1 MGALAP
7 RELPAVLPRVPAT
20 SSFSV
25 VVVSLQKLSGSFA
38 ALRDP
43 AGKVTDPE
51 SWGGLRQG
59 RGFS

>member
-1 MGALAP
+1 MGAASRPPSHPGHGLFL
-7 RELPAVLPRVPAT
+7 RRRHIT
-20 SSFSV
+20 
-25 VVVSLQKLSGSFA
+25 QKLSGSFA

-59 RGFS
+59 WGFG